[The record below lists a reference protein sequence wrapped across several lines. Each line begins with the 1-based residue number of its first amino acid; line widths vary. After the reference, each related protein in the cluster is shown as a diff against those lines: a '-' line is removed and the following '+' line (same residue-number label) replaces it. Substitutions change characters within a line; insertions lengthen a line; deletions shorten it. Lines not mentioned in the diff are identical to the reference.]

1 MFIYIV
7 ITLVVIALYV
17 MGVYNGLQ
25 RLKTQI
31 KASIQE
37 IGNQLKRQAGLIP
50 SLENAVKGQL
60 QHEKGIYQMLTDARK
75 STIKAEKTGKSADIN
90 QAIADIQKLMPQMQ
104 VLVENNPELKAN
116 EAITKFMDELT
127 DTADKLTYA
136 RRSVIDLTQSYNEKL
151 VVFPS
156 NVVANLFGFKEEKG
170 LETPLSG
177 EHLSVSQEEMKAP
190 KVDL

>member
-1 MFIYIV
+1 MAANLTRNKDD
-7 ITLVVIALYV
+7 IT
-17 MGVYNGLQ
+17 
-25 RLKTQI
+25 T
-31 KASIQE
+31 
-37 IGNQLKRQAGLIP
+37 
-50 SLENAVKGQL
+50 
-60 QHEKGIYQMLTDARK
+60 
-75 STIKAEKTGKSADIN
+75 
-90 QAIADIQKLMPQMQ
+90 
-104 VLVENNPELKAN
+104 
-116 EAITKFMDELT
+116 ITKFMDELT